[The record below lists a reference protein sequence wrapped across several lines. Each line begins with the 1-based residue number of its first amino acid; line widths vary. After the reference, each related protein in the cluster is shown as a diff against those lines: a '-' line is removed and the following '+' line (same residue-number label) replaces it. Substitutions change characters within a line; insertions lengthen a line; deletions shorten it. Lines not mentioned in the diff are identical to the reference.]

1 MLLAAD
7 SLPKGPVPDVE
18 VFQDWLETEG
28 GARLVVERSGRI
40 IWSNA
45 RARRLLSEGSCLT
58 MTAGQLVAAHRA
70 RHAELRTFLD
80 NLNGGPEVA
89 VLTSGEETKP
99 PVVIIGCALRVD
111 SGDYLGLRIRQVS
124 DAPRLLVADLTPA
137 YRLTGSER
145 QVVRRLVE
153 GETAEAISKANGQSI
168 DTVRTHI
175 RNIYNKIGVSSRE
188 ALFARVFQYLF
199 WLD

>member
-1 MLLAAD
+1 MLAVNINEARLPDPAAA
-7 SLPKGPVPDVE
+7 L
-18 VFQDWLETEG
+18 QDWLEAEG
-28 GARLVVERSGRI
+28 GPRLIVQRSGQI
-40 IWSNA
+40 VWSNA
-45 RARRLLSEGSCLT
+45 RGRRILGEAVCVSGANGQI
-58 MTAGQLVAAHRA
+58 TATGRTQQV
-70 RHAELRTFLD
+70 ELQSFLD

-89 VLTSGEETKP
+89 VVKSPDGTKP
-99 PVVIIGCALRVD
+99 PLVIIGCALRVD
-111 SGDYLGLRIRQVS
+111 SGDYLGLRLRQVS

-137 YRLTGSER
+137 YKLTGAER
-145 QVVRRLVE
+145 QVVRRLIE
-153 GETAEAISKANGQSI
+153 GETAEAISKGQGQSI